1 MIMEKQIEDIVK
13 RIVDNYKP
21 EKIILFGSYAYGTPK
36 KDSDLD
42 LLIVKESD
50 LPRYKRAR
58 EIRKLLWGISEIP
71 KDIIVYTQNEIDDW
85 KEVEE
90 AFITQIVKDGKV
102 LYEDKKGERTNKLR
116 DAKTCEGYQHN
127 WR

>member
-1 MIMEKQIEDIVK
+1 MIGRKQIEEIVK
-13 RIVDNYKP
+13 RIADNFKP

-42 LLIVKESD
+42 LLIVKESS

-58 EIRKLLWGISEIP
+58 EIRKHLWGISEIP
-71 KDIIVYTQNEIDDW
+71 KDILVYTQKEIDDW

-90 AFITQIVKDGKV
+90 AFVTHVVKRGKI
-102 LYEDKKGERTNKLR
+102 LYEDKGRTNR
-116 DAKTCEGYQHN
+116 
-127 WR
+127 

>member
-1 MIMEKQIEDIVK
+1 MIGKDQIIEIVK
-13 RIVDNYKP
+13 RIVDSYKP

-42 LLIVKESD
+42 LLIVKESS

-58 EIRKLLWGISEIP
+58 EIRKHLWGISEIP
-71 KDIIVYTQNEIDDW
+71 KDILVYTQKEIDDW

-90 AFITQIVKDGKV
+90 AFITQVVKYGKII
-102 LYEDKKGERTNKLR
+102 YEHANGTDK
-116 DAKTCEGYQHN
+116 
-127 WR
+127 